1 MRYVEVNGARVSA
14 IGVGTWQFGS
24 KEWGYGPDYA
34 RTTAAAIVNLLRAFE
49 AKEVSLVEP

>member
-24 KEWGYGPDYA
+24 KEWGYGTDFA
-34 RTTAAAIVNLLRAFE
+34 QGEAGKIAKRALDLGIN
-49 AKEVSLVEP
+49 K